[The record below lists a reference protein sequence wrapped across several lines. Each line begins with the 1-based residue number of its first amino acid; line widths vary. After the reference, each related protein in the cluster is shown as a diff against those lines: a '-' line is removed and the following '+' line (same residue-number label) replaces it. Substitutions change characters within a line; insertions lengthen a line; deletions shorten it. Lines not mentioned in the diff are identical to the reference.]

1 MIAFHN
7 SANRFQIL
15 VKNSAVTS
23 HLAFSRG
30 RVTHSAAHVAVL
42 FATRGRQPARLL
54 CPRDSPG
61 KNSGAGC
68 HFLREDLKKQG
79 TRGEKADAK
88 GHLLH
93 VTPSYKKCPKRGW
106 GIHVHRW
113 LIHVNVWQ
121 KNHYSTVKSLAS
133 N

>member
-30 RVTHSAAHVAVL
+30 RMTHSAAHVAVL
-42 FATRGRQPARLL
+42 LATRGRQPARLL

-61 KNSGAGC
+61 KSAGARC
-68 HFLREDLKKQG
+68 HALLQG
-79 TRGEKADAK
+79 KSAITRIRFMFI
-88 GHLLH
+88 LLM
-93 VTPSYKKCPKRGW
+93 
-106 GIHVHRW
+106 
-113 LIHVNVWQ
+113 
-121 KNHYSTVKSLAS
+121 
-133 N
+133 